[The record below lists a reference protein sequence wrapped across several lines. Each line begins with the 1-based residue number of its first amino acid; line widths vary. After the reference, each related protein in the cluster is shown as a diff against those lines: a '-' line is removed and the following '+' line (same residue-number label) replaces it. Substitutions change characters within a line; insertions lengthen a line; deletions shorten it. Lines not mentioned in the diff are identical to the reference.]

1 MKAQSL
7 KFKVQSKWK
16 VGVSL
21 AFVAALMG
29 ARALVSAQ
37 DDRSAKFEFASD
49 EVLLDEVVPIVVTGL
64 EPRSTVMIRA
74 RGGGGPG
81 LSWTS
86 NATFIADANGR
97 IDVTQM
103 APAKGNY
110 KGVDPMGLF
119 WSAER
124 ENAAP
129 AGGADEE
136 PGGAS
141 PALWTLTAE
150 VNDRVLARTTVR
162 RLAMSPGVRAT
173 RVRDAGFVG
182 VYYEPPG
189 EGRHAA
195 FIVLGG
201 SGGGLPGPAGIPGGL
216 ASRGYAV
223 LSLAYFGVPGLPRA
237 LSNIPLEYFGK
248 AIDWLAAQPAVDAR
262 RIGVVG
268 SSRGAELALL
278 LGVVYPALRTVV
290 GYMPSNVV
298 WRGCCDP
305 TTDVAWTIGGRPLA
319 AMPARGARQIV
330 SGDPEIPV
338 EKIQGA
344 VLLIS
349 GRDDGVWP
357 SSDMADKIVSRL
369 RRYGF
374 AHPYASLVYDHT
386 GHGIG
391 RPYTSTMEISA
402 QRHPLTGRII
412 HSGGT
417 PAGTAKAR
425 EDSWRQLITFVN
437 QHLRDGR

>member
-1 MKAQSL
+1 VQR
-7 KFKVQSKWK
+7 KFKV
-16 VGVSL
+16 VAISL
-21 AFVAALMG
+21 AFVAGLV
-29 ARALVSAQ
+29 RPSTPVSAQ
-37 DDRSAKFEFASD
+37 DERPATFELASD

-64 EPRSTVMIRA
+64 APRSTVTIRA

-81 LSWTS
+81 VSWTS
-86 NATFIADANGR
+86 SAAFVADENGR
-97 IDVTQM
+97 VDLTQM
-103 APAKGNY
+103 APAKGSY

-124 ENAAP
+124 ENAAHAP
-129 AGGADEE
+129 GADEE
-136 PGGAS
+136 SGDSS
-141 PALWTLTAE
+141 PASWTLTAE
-150 VNDRVLARTTVR
+150 VSDRVLARTTVR
-162 RLAMSPGVRAT
+162 RLAMARGVRVT

-182 VYYEPPG
+182 MYYEPPD

-201 SGGGLPGPAGIPGGL
+201 SGGGLPPPAGIPGGL

-223 LSLAYFGVPGLPRA
+223 LSLAYFGVPGLPRS
-237 LSNIPLEYFGK
+237 LSNIPIEYFGK
-248 AIDWLAAQPAVDAR
+248 AIEWLAAQPAVDAR

-278 LGVVYPALRTVV
+278 LGVVYPAIRTVV

-305 TTDVAWTIGGRPLA
+305 TTDVAWTLGGRPLA
-319 AMPARGARQIV
+319 AMPGRGARQVV

-374 AHPYASLVYDHT
+374 AHPYASLAYDHT
-386 GHGIG
+386 GHGIT
-391 RPYTSTMEISA
+391 RPYTSTMQINA

-417 PAGTAKAR
+417 PAGTARAR

-437 QHLRDGR
+437 QHLRDGK